1 LQLHTN
7 QFFENTFIL
16 LGYRGGVKLYEY
28 RLLRSQY
35 FITFAKLKDCGR
47 AYKALEIS
55 TIVDTS
61 LSFCCFD
68 AYKAL
73 EISTIVDTST

>member
-1 LQLHTN
+1 
-7 QFFENTFIL
+7 
-16 LGYRGGVKLYEY
+16 
-28 RLLRSQY
+28 LLRSQY

-55 TIVDTS
+55 TIVDA
-61 LSFCCFD
+61 LFNRIFCV

-73 EISTIVDTST
+73 EISTIVDKSFIIKYG